1 MHPVLPHVLVIFQLR
16 IKFCLSKMRRRQPFS
31 SLCCEAISLSCLACH
46 GVNSRSESFR
56 SYSVSDSDG
65 EGRCGATMNCWRRR
79 TPTDIANSAASSQA
93 SPRPVVTSQDAPGTP
108 RLVRCRAVRRDIF
121 EDWHFDD
128 MAEDVQR
135 PEE

>member
-1 MHPVLPHVLVIFQLR
+1 MHPVLPHVLVIFQSR
-16 IKFCLSKMRRRQPFS
+16 IKFRLSKMRRRQPFS

-79 TPTDIANSAASSQA
+79 TPTDIANSAVSSQA